1 MNRSEFI
8 KELREALKNS
18 VNEAAVQEN
27 VRYYAGYIEDEVK
40 KGRNEKE
47 VIEELGDPWL
57 IAKTIATTPGNQS
70 ASQSYDRVDEDY
82 NYTKSSEE
90 GKKKHGNIHVFDL
103 SSKWKIVLLIVA
115 IVAILFVVFSIVSGI
130 ISMLMPF
137 LGPLLLI
144 IIVVKIFSNRKR

>member
-8 KELREALKNS
+8 KELREALKNN

-40 KGRNEKE
+40 KGRSEKE

-70 ASQSYDRVDEDY
+70 EKQFYEGVDDDSYMRTSRVQ
-82 NYTKSSEE
+82 EE
-90 GKKKHGNIHVFDL
+90 KGKNIHVFNL
-103 SSKWKIVLLIVA
+103 NSKWKIGLLIVA
-115 IVAILFVVFSIVSGI
+115 IIAILFLVFSIVSGI

-144 IIVVKIFSNRKR
+144 IIVVKIFSNRKK

>member
-8 KELREALKNS
+8 KELRDALKNS
-18 VNEAAVQEN
+18 VSETAVQEN

-70 ASQSYDRVDEDY
+70 ASQSYERVDEDY

-90 GKKKHGNIHVFDL
+90 GKKKHGNIHVFDFG
-103 SSKWKIVLLIVA
+103 SKWKIVLLIVA

>member
-1 MNRSEFI
+1 MIVSDTHGRHSA
-8 KELREALKNS
+8 LDEAL
-18 VNEAAVQEN
+18 EQ
-27 VRYYAGYIEDEVK
+27 AGKIDMLLHLGDVEGGEDYIEAVA
-40 KGRNEKE
+40 GCP
-47 VIEELGDPWL
+47 VCM
-57 IAKTIATTPGNQS
+57 AV
-70 ASQSYDRVDEDY
+70 SYTHLSYERVDEDY

-90 GKKKHGNIHVFDL
+90 GKKKHGNIHVFDF